1 MSRRMIRWTRS
12 DAENGMRA
20 DSCPSDKPEGE
31 GEGEGKE
38 RSGHATSSVQERR
51 AEREEKVWWRRWKEF
66 DRIRGT
72 GEEGGG
78 FLLIYALKMPIDI
91 YRYCHSRA
99 AALLSPPSVSRGY
112 SRNLNSISPWYF
124 K

>member
-1 MSRRMIRWTRS
+1 MSRRTIQRCREWNAR
-12 DAENGMRA
+12 EC
-20 DSCPSDKPEGE
+20 SCDEAGGE
-31 GEGEGKE
+31 GEGEEKKRPRDEFHPETRKGSGEGKVE
-38 RSGHATSSVQERR
+38 RIRSNSWNRERR
-51 AEREEKVWWRRWKEF
+51 
-66 DRIRGT
+66 
-72 GEEGGG
+72 G

-99 AALLSPPSVSRGY
+99 AARPVSRGY